1 LTVSFSGAIVEEMVT
16 EPLDKPVQARS
27 LATRAALLDA
37 AVECLAAN
45 GYASLTTNDIAR
57 RAGVSRGAQLHHF
70 PTKAD
75 LMAASV
81 EHLPD
86 RRLREFQAALTNVP
100 PGAADIDALIDLVWS
115 LFDGPAFVAWVEL
128 WVAAR
133 TDAVLAATMVGVD
146 RRFTAESRRLAVEA
160 LVDVGMNDTQ
170 DFELL
175 RDFTFA
181 LLTGLAV
188 QHLVPRGQ
196 RPASDI
202 VDTLK
207 AVVPLVLERGGP
219 EGRS

>member
-81 EHLPD
+81 EHLLD

-100 PGAADIDALIDLVWS
+100 PDAADIDALIDLVWS